1 MSHGA
6 LLQKLHN
13 SESSIAKSMTPY
25 LNTNNSQMKIY
36 KFFLLANECVH
47 MGFQCNMHVCPS
59 AETVHGMADICGYRI
74 NLGIQYKEQYNRD
87 S

>member
-1 MSHGA
+1 
-6 LLQKLHN
+6 
-13 SESSIAKSMTPY
+13 MTPY
-25 LNTNNSQMKIY
+25 LNAINSQIKIY

-47 MGFQCNMHVCPS
+47 KGFQCNMHVCPS
-59 AETVHGMADICGYRI
+59 AETVHGMAHICGYRI

>member
-1 MSHGA
+1 M
-6 LLQKLHN
+6 KL
-13 SESSIAKSMTPY
+13 
-25 LNTNNSQMKIY
+25 Y

-47 MGFQCNMHVCPS
+47 IGFQCNIMHVCPS
-59 AETVHGMADICGYRI
+59 TETVHEMADICGYRI

>member
-1 MSHGA
+1 M
-6 LLQKLHN
+6 KL
-13 SESSIAKSMTPY
+13 
-25 LNTNNSQMKIY
+25 Y

-59 AETVHGMADICGYRI
+59 AETVHGIADICGYRI